1 MKPAL
6 ILTLENTV
14 VSPNS
19 RSKESIHPLDWKFHP
34 NILRVIKEYTDKH
47 YKVFIISN
55 QLSIYNELITEGNFL
70 KKMNLIVNRIEHE
83 LNLQINTIGYDYEID
98 INSYRFLPKPGML
111 YEFALDHEID
121 LHDSLV
127 VGSGMYDI
135 PIAKYIGAEFK
146 DINLI

>member
-6 ILTLENTV
+6 ILTLNPTV

-19 RSKESIHPLDWKFHP
+19 RNRESIHPLDWKFHP

-47 YKVFIISN
+47 YKVLIISN
-55 QLSIYNELITEGNFL
+55 QLAIYNELITEKMFL
-70 KKMNLIVNRIEHE
+70 QKINLIVNKIEHE
-83 LNLQINTIGYDYEID
+83 LKLTANTICYDYEVD

-121 LHDSLV
+121 LHDSIV

-135 PIAKYIGAEFK
+135 SIATYIGAEFK